1 MEDQPAK
8 ADTNGGRHPPMSL
21 DLYTIVGYAAI
32 ASVAGILVLKL
43 ARDEASLRRKM
54 PGAGKPRIS

>member
-1 MEDQPAK
+1 
-8 ADTNGGRHPPMSL
+8 MSL

-32 ASVAGILVLKL
+32 ASVAGMLVLKL